1 MIRFCRLEVLVMT
14 YLVTGLSLVACDKNA
29 PDEPGDF
36 KVVKYE
42 PSDVSKT
49 NSMETWAHFMPWF
62 ENKETSGTGNWGMHW
77 TMSSKN
83 PDNIDQNG
91 KREIASHYYPLTGP
105 YASSDR
111 NIIEYQ
117 LLLMKYSGIDGI
129 LIDWYGSFDVND
141 YGSNRRNTEA
151 IINAIGEVGLKFAI
165 VYEDQTIPQVVEND
179 NSLDEI
185 SAAQTDMNYL
195 EQNYFSNPSYIT
207 IDNKPLLLVFG
218 PQTFKSPDK
227 WGEIFSVLSPEP
239 CFLTLNGSYNL
250 AKSYCSGEFI
260 WVDNSSLDN
269 KYTAMKNFD
278 VSIAGAYPGF
288 NDFYKEGGWGDG
300 FKWSIDFKEGE
311 TLRQNLQKA
320 KNANAKYVQLITWND
335 YGEGTIIE
343 PTREYGNSLLE
354 IVQDFTGVSYTSKE
368 LEKIM
373 DLYNLRGKYGESSDN
388 KKYLDQAFYYLVSL
402 QQEKAFQL
410 TDSLKNINSH

>member
-1 MIRFCRLEVLVMT
+1 MLVSCNNNT
-14 YLVTGLSLVACDKNA
+14 
-29 PDEPGDF
+29 PDQPGDF
-36 KVVKYE
+36 QVVKFE

-49 NSMETWAHFMPWF
+49 NSMELWAHFMPWF
-62 ENKETSGTGNWGMHW
+62 ENKESSADGKWGMHW

-83 PDNIDQNG
+83 PDNVDQEG

-105 YASSDR
+105 YASSDHD
-111 NIIEYQ
+111 IIEYQ

-129 LIDWYGSFDVND
+129 LIDWYGSSDIND
-141 YGSNRRNTEA
+141 YGSNRRNSEA
-151 IINAIGEVGLKFAI
+151 IINSIGEVGLKFAI
-165 VYEDQTIPQVVEND
+165 VYEDQTIAKVVEND
-179 NSLDEI
+179 NSLDET
-185 SAAQTDMNYL
+185 SVAQSDMTYI
-195 EQNYFSNPSYIT
+195 EQNYFNNPSYIT

-218 PQTFKSPDK
+218 PQTLKSADK
-227 WGEIFSVLSPEP
+227 WGEVFSVISKEP
-239 CFLTLNGSYNL
+239 CFLTLNGAYNL
-250 AKSYCSGEFI
+250 AKPYCSGEYI

-269 KYTAMKNFD
+269 KYAAMKNFG
-278 VSIAGAYPGF
+278 VSVAGAYPGF

-300 FKWSIDFKEGE
+300 FTWNIDFKEGE
-311 TLRQNLQKA
+311 TLRQNLLKA
-320 KNANAKYVQLITWND
+320 KNANARYVQLITWND

-343 PTREYGNSLLE
+343 PTLQYGNSLLE
-354 IVQDFTGVSYTSKE
+354 IVQDFSGVNYTAKE

-373 DLYNLRGKYGESSDN
+373 DLYNLRKKYGGTSDN